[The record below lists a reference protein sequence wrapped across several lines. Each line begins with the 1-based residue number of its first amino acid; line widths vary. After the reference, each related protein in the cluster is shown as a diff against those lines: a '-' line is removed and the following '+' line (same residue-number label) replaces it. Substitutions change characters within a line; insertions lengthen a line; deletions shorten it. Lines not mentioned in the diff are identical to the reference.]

1 MKNIL
6 GDFVALFVGVD
17 ILKVEKVSKILEVRR
32 DKFLNRVFTE
42 TEIEY
47 IAKKK
52 FNVETITG
60 LFAGKEAISKA
71 LGTGIGKVR
80 FKDMEI
86 LHNELGKPIVK
97 LSPEVKKTFDVEEL
111 EISISHEE
119 EYAIAFVVGK

>member
-1 MKNIL
+1 M
-6 GDFVALFVGVD
+6 ALFVGVD

-42 TEIEY
+42 SEIEY
-47 IAKKK
+47 ISKKK

-86 LHNELGKPIVK
+86 LHSELGKPIVK
-97 LSPEVKKTFDVEEL
+97 LSPEVKKKYNIISG
-111 EISISHEE
+111 EISISHED
-119 EYAIAFVVGK
+119 EYAVAFVILEKE